1 MKQQDYLN
9 KVKDYQVLKLHL
21 TRSKAGVVSLKTLSE
36 TTIAKARGY
45 GYDKAGKCFLSLFEK
60 LGFNALNTC
69 YTKFNLFDYSIESG
83 NQFLKENNINYKIFY
98 KSEINNNISFI
109 ELTKIN

>member
-9 KVKDYQVLKLHL
+9 KVKEYQVLKLYL
-21 TRSKAGVVSLKTLSE
+21 SRSKAGVVSLKTLDE
-36 TTIAKARGY
+36 TTVAKATGC
-45 GYDKAGKCFLSLFEK
+45 GYDKAGKCFLSLFEN

-69 YTKFNLFDYSIESG
+69 YTKFDLFDYSIESG

-98 KSEINNNISFI
+98 KSEINNNVSFI
-109 ELTKIN
+109 ELSKIN